1 MAAEKKWVFQNMT
14 QHEYVF
20 IAISIILGLAITRQ
34 LSSVAG
40 LVRAHKHVTFD
51 WATALWAV
59 CVMLYI
65 LQLWWVGWELRT
77 FTDWTFG
84 SFFILVVGAIFI
96 YGAAELSLPKEDFDI
111 TNDSE
116 LDFNL
121 HSATFGR
128 VAAVSMLGYLSIGP
142 YVNIVMLGNPLAVS
156 LAIPL
161 VGIILMLLIALRPA
175 WFKILTCL
183 FSVYTVFI
191 LYLTA

>member
-1 MAAEKKWVFQNMT
+1 MT

-34 LSSVAG
+34 LSAIAG
-40 LVRAHKHVTFD
+40 LVRAHKHVTFH
-51 WATALWAV
+51 WATALWAG

-77 FTDWTFG
+77 FTGWTFI

-116 LDFNL
+116 LDFKL

-128 VAAVSMLGYLSIGP
+128 VAAISMLGYFCVGP
-142 YVNIVMLGNPLAVS
+142 YVNIIMLGNPMAAS
-156 LAIPL
+156 LVFPL
-161 VGIILMLLIALRPA
+161 VGIVLMLLIALRPA
-175 WFKILTCL
+175 WFKMLTCL
-183 FSVYTVFI
+183 FAIYTVLI